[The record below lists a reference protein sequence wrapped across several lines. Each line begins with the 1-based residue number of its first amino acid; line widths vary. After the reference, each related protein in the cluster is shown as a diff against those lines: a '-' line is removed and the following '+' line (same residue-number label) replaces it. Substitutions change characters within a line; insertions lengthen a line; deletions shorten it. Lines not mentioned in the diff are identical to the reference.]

1 MRILGVALLAT
12 MLVGCASVDQAA
24 ETFNQA
30 NLCIDALQAAEFA
43 PDNNNPDL
51 TVENAQPSAR
61 ELSDLAAQAQD
72 VTVRDAINAL
82 QAQVTEVVNA
92 GGRLD
97 DLQAWLQ
104 QKADL
109 YQQLGNACA

>member
-12 MLVGCASVDQAA
+12 MLVGCASLDQAA
-24 ETFNQA
+24 QTVDQA

-43 PDNNNPDL
+43 PDASNPEL
-51 TVENAQPSAR
+51 TVANAEQSAR
-61 ELSDLAAQAQD
+61 ELSDLAAEAQD
-72 VTVRDAINAL
+72 VTVRDAINAP

-92 GGRLD
+92 GGRLN

-104 QKADL
+104 HKADL
-109 YQQLGNACA
+109 YQQLAGACA